1 MREIVV
7 AGMTVLVVA
16 LALAVALPAAEGV
29 AEEEARRIVSEF
41 QAGLAAHDIERIE
54 PLVAADLVAFENGH
68 RNDGWADFRDN
79 HLKPEFE
86 ADAPPQEWEL
96 VRVKASAEMAWAYT
110 RTDLHVTRSSGEKLE
125 LLLWS
130 VYVLEKRGGEW
141 KIVMLDWSL
150 RPLRR

>member
-7 AGMTVLVVA
+7 AGMSVLVVA
-16 LALAVALPAAEGV
+16 LALAVAAPSAEGV
-29 AEEEARRIVSEF
+29 AEEEVRRIVSEF

-54 PLVAADLVAFENGH
+54 PLVAPDLVAFENGR

-86 ADAPPQEWEL
+86 ADAPPQEWEF

-110 RTDLHVTRSSGEKLE
+110 KTDLHVTRGNGEKLE

-141 KIVMLDWSL
+141 KIVVLDWSL
-150 RPLRR
+150 RRLRR